1 MAGLP
6 GVSFKDFVK
15 NPVIGVLFMSLI
27 AIGYLYID
35 NRSTLTVQIEELRE
49 EVDELKEDNKAL
61 NSKIY
66 EMYEKLKKD

>member
-6 GVSFKDFVK
+6 GIPFKDFVK
-15 NPVIGVLFMSLI
+15 NPVIGVLFMSLL

-35 NRSTLTVQIEELRE
+35 NRSTLTAQIDELRE
-49 EVDELKEDNKAL
+49 EVDELKRDNKSL

-66 EMYEKLKKD
+66 EMYEKLKDD